1 VRDDVDNKIA
11 AFVEGVLEHTGLPP
25 ARRAE
30 VREELCGHLRDAVE
44 AAVARGREP
53 DEALETALTDFGPAS
68 PVRRGLRLGQVARL
82 ARSLLKPGEAAAAD
96 RAVAWICALWGVGFL
111 YLYAVLL
118 SAAALP
124 VLVIAL
130 AALAIA
136 ALAST
141 GLWRLARRLVGG
153 LCLAWG
159 VCFLS
164 LFVLTAGPG
173 YSVLI
178 AGVLA
183 AGVGA
188 LSLSHRE
195 QRAAR

>member
-1 VRDDVDNKIA
+1 VRDDVDVKIA
-11 AFVEGVLEHTGLPP
+11 AFVEGMLELSGLPP

-44 AAVARGREP
+44 AAVERGREP
-53 DEALETALTDFGPAS
+53 DEALGTALADFGPAA
-68 PVRRGLRLGQVARL
+68 PVRRGLRLGQAARF
-82 ARSLLKPGEAAAAD
+82 ARSLVRPGEAAAAD
-96 RAVAWICALWGVGFL
+96 RAVAWICALWGAGFL
-111 YLYAVLL
+111 YLYAVVLGGGV
-118 SAAALP
+118 LP
-124 VLVIAL
+124 VLVVAL

-173 YSVLI
+173 YSVLV
-178 AGVLA
+178 AGFLA
-183 AGVGA
+183 AAVGA
-188 LSLSHRE
+188 LSLSHCE